1 MDWMISPRVLERRES
16 GQNFSDSVTEQ
27 SDNPSVTQ
35 DDPREDL
42 VHQAGQ
48 RSAILKQL
56 EVLAHLLGSIS
67 SENFSCYISIAK
79 FE

>member
-1 MDWMISPRVLERRES
+1 MISPRVLERRES

-35 DDPREDL
+35 DDPREDLDL